1 MKIKENGLDFKFINI
16 TIYGAAFIG
25 LYFFLKN
32 IGIMD
37 KILSGI
43 AALAPVFVGIIICWI
58 SMPLVRRLR
67 KIGLSKNLAAF
78 LSLLVRTKISTWL
91 EAFMLSST
99 VTSKVFFIWL

>member
-43 AALAPVFVGIIICWI
+43 AALAPVFVGIIIC
-58 SMPLVRRLR
+58 
-67 KIGLSKNLAAF
+67 
-78 LSLLVRTKISTWL
+78 
-91 EAFMLSST
+91 
-99 VTSKVFFIWL
+99 